1 MSKKSPN
8 FKKDAVYAKDESA
21 YKESDKKELVRLL
34 MSGSRLYNDGKYPEA
49 ISEFDK
55 ALVIAPNDPI
65 ALSNKAGALIDMN
78 EYEKAIPLLEKAL
91 TVDPLMA
98 GALYNKA
105 AYLSMMGE
113 VSDALSYLERAIK
126 VNPDMAKL
134 AKNDKDF
141 LYIRNLPGFSVIVD

>member
-1 MSKKSPN
+1 MKKKSPN
-8 FKKDAVYAKDESA
+8 FKKGVAYAKDESA
-21 YKESDKKELVRLL
+21 YKFPDKKELVKLL
-34 MSGSRLYNDGKYPEA
+34 ISGSRFYDDGKYPEA

-55 ALVIAPNDPI
+55 ALVISPNDPI

-78 EYEKAIPLLEKAL
+78 QYEKAIPLLEKAL

-105 AYLSMMGE
+105 AYLSMMGNIDE
-113 VSDALSYLERAIK
+113 ALSFLERAIK
-126 VNPDMAKL
+126 INPNMAKL

-141 LYIRNLPGFSVIVD
+141 LYVRNLPRFSIIVD

>member
-1 MSKKSPN
+1 MKKKSPN
-8 FKKDAVYAKDESA
+8 FKKDTVYAKDEST
-21 YKESDKKELVRLL
+21 YKAAEKKELVKLL
-34 MSGSRLYNDGKYPEA
+34 ISGSRLYDNGKYPEA

-78 EYEKAIPLLEKAL
+78 QYEKAIPLLEKAL
-91 TVDPLMA
+91 TVDPFMA

-113 VSDALSYLERAIK
+113 INEALSYLERAIK
-126 VNPDMAKL
+126 INPNMAKL

-141 LYIRNLPGFSVIVD
+141 LYVRNLPGFSVIVD